1 MKKKII
7 LFIILL
13 SLISMSVIVLYDKS
27 ETTLESFEKNNKKNN
42 RSLTI
47 MLENDNGNYEMI
59 NSSNWPTEGYEFNME
74 LSKCENGGELS
85 WDEENKIVLLS
96 GNTMDKCYIYFDK
109 KTLKFYINDIF
120 FQADP
125 NMTWEE

>member
-47 MLENDNGNYEMI
+47 MLENDNGNYEMST
-59 NSSNWPTEGYEFNME
+59 SSN
-74 LSKCENGGELS
+74 
-85 WDEENKIVLLS
+85 
-96 GNTMDKCYIYFDK
+96 
-109 KTLKFYINDIF
+109 
-120 FQADP
+120 
-125 NMTWEE
+125 